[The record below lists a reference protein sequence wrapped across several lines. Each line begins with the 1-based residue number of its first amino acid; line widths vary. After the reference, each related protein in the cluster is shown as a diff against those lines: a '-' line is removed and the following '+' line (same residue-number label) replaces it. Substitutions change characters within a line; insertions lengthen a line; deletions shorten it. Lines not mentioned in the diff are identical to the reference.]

1 MEIENHKSKIE
12 NSSRALFLDR
22 DGTLILDKH
31 YLADPA
37 GVEIIPGVRAALQR
51 AHALGYKLFMLT
63 NQSGI
68 GRGYH
73 TLDDVL
79 LVNARMETL
88 LALNSPLFAGICIAP
103 ESSEQPSLY
112 RKPSPRYIQ
121 EMIAQH
127 HLDPAQ
133 CAMVGDRA
141 SDVQAGLNAGIRAI
155 AVCTGELTAEAWRTL
170 ALSGVEIHPDLAAF
184 TTTLP

>member
-1 MEIENHKSKIE
+1 MSK
-12 NSSRALFLDR
+12 ALFLDR
-22 DGTLILDKH
+22 DGTIIIDKH

-51 AHALGYKLFMLT
+51 AHALGYKLFILT

-68 GRGYH
+68 GRGLY
-73 TLDDVL
+73 TLDDTL

-88 LALNSPLFAGICIAP
+88 LALHAPLFAGVCIAP
-103 ESSEQPSLY
+103 EAPDQPSRY
-112 RKPSPRYIQ
+112 RKPSPAYIQ

-141 SDVQAGLNAGIRAI
+141 SDVQAGLNAGVRAI
-155 AVCTGELTAEAWRTL
+155 AVCTGELTAEAWRAL
-170 ALSGVEIHPDLAAF
+170 ALPGVEIHPDLAAF
-184 TTTLP
+184 VSTLA

>member
-1 MEIENHKSKIE
+1 MSK
-12 NSSRALFLDR
+12 ALFLDR
-22 DGTLILDKH
+22 DGTLIIDKH
-31 YLADPA
+31 YLSDPA

-68 GRGYH
+68 GRGLY
-73 TLDDVL
+73 TLDDTL

-88 LALNSPLFAGICIAP
+88 LALHSPLFAGICIAP
-103 ESSEQPSLY
+103 EAPDQPSLY

-121 EMIAQH
+121 EMIARH

-141 SDVQAGLNAGIRAI
+141 SDVQAGLNAGVRAV
-155 AVCTGELTAEAWRTL
+155 AVCTGELTAEGWQAL
-170 ALSGVEIHPDLAAF
+170 ALPGVELHADLAAF
-184 TTTLP
+184 VSTLA

>member
-1 MEIENHKSKIE
+1 MEHKKTKSK
-12 NSSRALFLDR
+12 NADSPRALFLDR
-22 DGTLILDKH
+22 DGTIIVDKH
-31 YLADPA
+31 YLADPS

-51 AHALGYKLFMLT
+51 AHTLGYQLFMLT

-88 LALNSPLFAGICIAP
+88 LALHSPLFTGVCIAP
-103 ESSEQPSLY
+103 ESSDQPSVY

-121 EMIAQH
+121 EMIAHH

-133 CAMVGDRA
+133 CVMIGDRA
-141 SDVQAGLNAGIRAI
+141 SDVQAGLNAGIRAV
-155 AVCTGELTAEAWRTL
+155 AVCTGELTAEAWHSL
-170 ALSGVEIHPDLAAF
+170 ALPGVEIHPDLAAF
-184 TTTLP
+184 TATLA